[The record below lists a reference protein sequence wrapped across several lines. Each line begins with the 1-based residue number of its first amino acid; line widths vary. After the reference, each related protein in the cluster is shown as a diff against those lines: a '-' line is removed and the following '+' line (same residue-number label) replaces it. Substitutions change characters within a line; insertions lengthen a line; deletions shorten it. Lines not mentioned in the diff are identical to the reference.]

1 MPNAPKLVKYWHG
14 TSPLS
19 WEHIKE
25 TKTLTKGTITRDKGW
40 AGWHAVMNA
49 QLGKGLIIE
58 INLPK
63 GAYGIDIG
71 YPDSELKTLSLEGR
85 TTAHFFPVY
94 PKDKKIGNSRDAL
107 TLLKMRGV

>member
-1 MPNAPKLVKYWHG
+1 MPSVPKLVKYWHG

-40 AGWHAVMNA
+40 AGWYAVMNS
-49 QLGKGLIIE
+49 QLGKGLILE
-58 INLPK
+58 IKLPK

-71 YPDSELKTLSLEGR
+71 YPDSKLKTLSLEGR
-85 TTAHFFPVY
+85 TTAHLFPVY
-94 PKDKKIGNSRDAL
+94 PKDKELKHSSDFR
-107 TLLKMRGV
+107 TLLKKRGV